1 MHWRLLL
8 HPKSRSAT
16 QAVAL
21 DEVLLGRVEVPT
33 LRLWVNER
41 CLVAGRFD
49 ARLPHFQRAQRLF
62 DAQGVPLVQR
72 TSGGTAVWHDRGV
85 FNVSLIVPPSVAPHG
100 VHAAFEQLAQGMLNG
115 LSLLGLKTDFGR
127 VAGTYCD
134 GPHNVVINHKKVA
147 GLAQTRR
154 HTGVLVHA
162 SVLVDVD
169 LSSMHEH
176 LELFYDVAGTPKTFF
191 RAGVT
196 TLAENLAFSPTF
208 SDLTDAF
215 VAGYTRQGARFERY
229 TIPGLRG

>member
-8 HPKSRSAT
+8 HPKCRSAT

-21 DEVLLGRVEVPT
+21 DEVLLRRVEVPT

-49 ARLPHFQRAQRLF
+49 ARLPQFQRAQRLF
-62 DAQGVPLVQR
+62 DAQGIPLVQR

-115 LSLLGLKTDFGR
+115 LSALGLKTNFGR

-134 GPHNVVINHKKVA
+134 GPHNVVIDHKKVA

-169 LSSMHEH
+169 LASMHDHIEW
-176 LELFYDVAGTPKTFF
+176 FYDVAGSARTFF

-196 TLAENLAFSPTF
+196 TLTEKLGAPPTF
-208 SDLTDAF
+208 SDLANAF
-215 VAGYTRQGARFERY
+215 VAGYTRQGARFGRD
-229 TIPGLRG
+229 TAPCL